1 MDAGGAGSSKVW
13 EHFHNLTLLAGEDDF
28 RSPSAVYHISWYPGT
43 SSCLVKDL
51 EKINIRLQLQQ
62 YAGLRERWDSGAK
75 RAENRKNSRS
85 SQPIKYG
92 PRWRRHSKPDCFRD
106 SEKDLRD
113 ERKYKECCGCNA
125 IRMHLSQI
133 TPANCICFFRL
144 TKEASKE
151 TNFMVFECSAVCLF
165 RPISV
170 IIPAQYLQRGLFS
183 CLSSLWASQSILPV
197 FIHKLQ
203 LLSFCS
209 APSDL

>member
-1 MDAGGAGSSKVW
+1 MGFWSK
-13 EHFHNLTLLAGEDDF
+13 
-28 RSPSAVYHISWYPGT
+28 
-43 SSCLVKDL
+43 
-51 EKINIRLQLQQ
+51 
-62 YAGLRERWDSGAK
+62 ERRK
-75 RAENRKNSRS
+75 QKNSRS

-125 IRMHLSQI
+125 IHMHLCRI
-133 TPANCICFFRL
+133 TANFICFFRL
-144 TKEASKE
+144 TKEASRE
-151 TNFMVFECSAVCLF
+151 TNFMVFGCSVVCLF

-170 IIPAQYLQRGLFS
+170 IIVAQNLHRGLFS
-183 CLSSLWASQSILPV
+183 CLSSLWVSQSILPV
-197 FIHKLQ
+197 FIHKRQ